1 MEWRI
6 GALANFV
13 TMVAYLAICA
23 AIFVPLIREQQLR
36 ANRLGTA
43 TGIIF
48 FTCAVHHGAHTVH
61 MLLPSLGVH
70 LQSGLAMRQAFDVQ
84 GVVWDLFT
92 AAVGIYYWTLR
103 RTYGALMSGAKLFD
117 DLRERQRQALEIN
130 DGIVQ
135 GLATAKLALELDQT
149 SVTREALGWMDL
161 MTTVDELLVIAM
173 LSIETGWTACGRG
186 GRVSHVCQACGLAL
200 AIVLTLAF
208 AGGVGHV

>member
-1 MEWRI
+1 MEWQI

-13 TMVAYLAICA
+13 TMTAYLAICA
-23 AIFVPLIREQQLR
+23 AIFVPLIREQQIK

-43 TGIIF
+43 TGVIF

-61 MLLPSLGVH
+61 MVLPALGVD
-70 LQSGLAMRQAFDVQ
+70 LGSGLAMREAFDMQAVI
-84 GVVWDLFT
+84 WDIFT

-135 GLATAKLALELDQT
+135 GLATAKLALELDQQH
-149 SVTREALGWMDL
+149 VTREALESTLAAARGL
-161 MTTVDELLVIAM
+161 ITELLG
-173 LSIETGWTACGRG
+173 E
-186 GRVSHVCQACGLAL
+186 VSDQTFAPGDLRRSRAAL
-200 AIVLTLAF
+200 LRKP
-208 AGGVGHV
+208 

>member
-149 SVTREALGWMDL
+149 SVTREALESTLASARGL
-161 MTTVDELLVIAM
+161 ITELLG
-173 LSIETGWTACGRG
+173 E
-186 GRVSHVCQACGLAL
+186 VSDQPTFAPGDLRRSRAAL
-200 AIVLTLAF
+200 RRKQ
-208 AGGVGHV
+208 

>member
-1 MEWRI
+1 MDWQI

-13 TMVAYLAICA
+13 TMTAYLAICA
-23 AIFVPLIREQQLR
+23 AIFVPLIREKQLK

-43 TGIIF
+43 TGTIF

-61 MLLPSLGVH
+61 MVLPALGVD
-70 LQSGLAMRQAFDVQ
+70 LQSGLAMREAFDLQ
-84 GVVWDLFT
+84 AVVWDIFT
-92 AAVGIYYWTLR
+92 AMVGIYYWTLR

-149 SVTREALGWMDL
+149 SVTREALESTLASARGL
-161 MTTVDELLVIAM
+161 ITELLG
-173 LSIETGWTACGRG
+173 E
-186 GRVSHVCQACGLAL
+186 VSDQPTFAPGDLRRSRAAL
-200 AIVLTLAF
+200 LRKT
-208 AGGVGHV
+208 

>member
-149 SVTREALGWMDL
+149 SVTREALESTLASARGL
-161 MTTVDELLVIAM
+161 ITELLG
-173 LSIETGWTACGRG
+173 E
-186 GRVSHVCQACGLAL
+186 VSDQPTFAPGDLRRSRAAL
-200 AIVLTLAF
+200 LRKQ
-208 AGGVGHV
+208 

>member
-1 MEWRI
+1 MEWQI

-13 TMVAYLAICA
+13 TMTAYLAICA
-23 AIFVPLIREQQLR
+23 AIFVPLIREQQIK

-43 TGIIF
+43 TGVIF

-61 MLLPSLGVH
+61 MVLPALGVD
-70 LQSGLAMRQAFDVQ
+70 LGSGLAMREAFDLQ
-84 GVVWDLFT
+84 AVVWDIFT

-135 GLATAKLALELDQT
+135 GLATAKLALELDQQH
-149 SVTREALGWMDL
+149 VTREALESTLASARGL
-161 MTTVDELLVIAM
+161 ITELLG
-173 LSIETGWTACGRG
+173 E
-186 GRVSHVCQACGLAL
+186 VSDQTFAPGDLRRSRAAL
-200 AIVLTLAF
+200 LRKP
-208 AGGVGHV
+208 